1 MRLFLIPAVFISSA
15 LCFGPALMAAPQ
27 QAPQSRPYYNGDR
40 SYSEPAPPVS
50 DFRAGQMLF
59 SSVRADL
66 DRAEANLPEYSPDRY
81 RFDRVR
87 GELSELQRQWDESAY
102 TPSEADHVMRAID
115 RALDSNDLLGRDRQA
130 LSADLDQLRAFRD
143 DHE

>member
-1 MRLFLIPAVFISSA
+1 
-15 LCFGPALMAAPQ
+15 MAAPQ
-27 QAPQSRPYYNGDR
+27 QAPQSRPYYYGDR
-40 SYSEPAPPVS
+40 NYGEPIAPTVS

-102 TPSEADHVMRAID
+102 TPSQVDHVMRVLDRAID
-115 RALDSNDLLGRDRQA
+115 SSDLLGRDRQM